1 MTGRRPVTFALL
13 ALLVAPLLLGVGPA
27 PAAASSPP
35 EATPFCERSLARSL
49 AYSLPNATVE
59 STTAHATVVNDTA
72 ADWRVNATFR
82 NRSTVTR
89 LRGDESLRR
98 RVVADASG
106 TVSPANVTVAA
117 AGPRTLAFRFRTD
130 DFAARTPGGLLRVD
144 YFHVRGS
151 EFRTLSCDRL
161 TLVGPPE
168 TTLSNRP
175 TETRTTVRATGN
187 RVVVTDTADYRPA
200 SFFVFAP
207 DGTPP
212 LLRDGLTA
220 VALAL
225 AVSGTVAGNLAFM
238 VCLPTAVL
246 AAGFVSVH
254 RLFGSL
260 PRSGLR
266 ARARELGLTVLGLVV
281 VGVVPTALLL
291 FFDQSALLVA
301 VPGLAVAGAA
311 VVVGP
316 WTHSSRASLV
326 PVVAGVAAAGV
337 AAGVGTLL
345 GLLALRTGVATTLAL
360 AAVFAG
366 YPLGVAASSGRPAR
380 RPTGLAALAFGLA
393 AATYLPLTVAGGSLY
408 AVAVVFVA
416 LVAFGLVVAAV
427 PFALVGV
434 GSVER

>member
-1 MTGRRPVTFALL
+1 MTGHRPVTFALL
-13 ALLVAPLLLGVGPA
+13 ALLVAPLLLGVAAA
-27 PAAASSPP
+27 PTAASSPP
-35 EATPFCERSLARSL
+35 EATPFCERPLTRSL
-49 AYSLPNATVE
+49 AYSLPNARVE
-59 STTAHATVVNDTA
+59 STTAHATVVTDTA

-82 NRSTVTR
+82 NRSTVAR
-89 LRGDESLRR
+89 LRADEALER

-130 DFAARTPGGLLRVD
+130 DFAARTPGGLRRVD
-144 YFHVRGS
+144 FFHVRGS

-161 TLVGPPE
+161 TLVGPPS

-187 RVVVTDTADYRPA
+187 RVVVTDTADSRPA

-220 VALAL
+220 LALAL
-225 AVSGTVAGNLAFM
+225 AVSDTVAGNLAFL
-238 VCLPTAVL
+238 VCLPTVVL

-254 RLFGSL
+254 RLFGSI
-260 PRSGLR
+260 PHSHLR
-266 ARARELGLTVLGLVV
+266 ARARELGVTVLGLVV

-291 FFDQSALLVA
+291 FFDQSALLVV

-311 VVVGP
+311 VVAGA
-316 WTHSSRASLV
+316 WTRSSRASLV
-326 PVVAGVAAAGV
+326 PVAAGVAAAGV

-345 GLLALRTGVATTLAL
+345 GLVALRTGVATTLAL
-360 AAVFAG
+360 AAVFSG
-366 YPLGVAASSGRPAR
+366 YPLGVAASSGRAAR
-380 RPTGLAALAFGLA
+380 RPTGLAAVAFATA
-393 AATYLPLTVAGGSLY
+393 AVTYLPLTVAGG
-408 AVAVVFVA
+408 
-416 LVAFGLVVAAV
+416 
-427 PFALVGV
+427 
-434 GSVER
+434 